1 MADPVT
7 DTVRQGSNTL
17 SRVWRG
23 VRGTIAAL
31 GVSTAIAAAT
41 GGISLTAD
49 AVVAAG
55 QAVASTGALPIGPAE
70 MASFTAQGL
79 AHNLGG
85 IADGAVWAAEGIH
98 SLLEPS

>member
-7 DTVRQGSNTL
+7 DTVNQGSSLLRTAWRA
-17 SRVWRG
+17 SRG
-23 VRGTIAAL
+23 IIAAV
-31 GVSTAIAAAT
+31 GVSTAVAVAT
-41 GGISLTAD
+41 GGVSLSAD

-55 QAVASTGALPIGPAE
+55 DAIASTGALPIGPAD

-85 IADGAVWAAEGIH
+85 IADGAVWAAEGIQ
-98 SLLEPS
+98 SLLEPA